1 MKNIGI
7 DAIAYSVPSH
17 KLPIAALAEARGI
30 AYAKLNVGLGLEA
43 MAVCSPEETVDRLA
57 ADAIAKLIQQNGIN
71 PRDVG
76 KMYLG
81 TESALDGA
89 KPTMTYALNHVERAL
104 GVAGENVFENT
115 DVVDM
120 TFACIA
126 AFDAMLLC
134 ADWIRCA
141 PGAGRMAIVVGADIA
156 KYDLESSG
164 EYTQGAGA
172 VAILLK
178 EDPRIM
184 VLGETVGVGMKSE
197 MDFYKPLRVF
207 DKLQALKD
215 AASLLGVLVNDHEL
229 QAKIA
234 EAEAHRASNIAQ
246 NPTQLNV
253 DADQTLWSIP
263 GKSLKVNRTEPVFD
277 GYFSNE
283 CYRSRLEEAI
293 AHYAEQVPG
302 WQVSDWETWIFH
314 QPYAFQGRRMSVRF
328 WMQSVLK
335 PLMLQGDAVNW
346 NEMGLAVLADKSWDA
361 VEGDAD
367 LEKVIAKSAA
377 YKAFVAQTI
386 APGERASAQLGNL
399 YTGAVLMSLCS
410 VLADA
415 HERGLNLANRRA
427 GFFAYGSGSKGKV
440 VEGRFVAGCETSI
453 AATSLFGDLSSRKEI
468 DFDTYVRWHA

>member
-17 KLPIAALAEARGI
+17 QLPISALAEARGI
-30 AYAKLNVGLGLEA
+30 AYGKLNVGLGLEA

-57 ADAIAKLIQQNGIN
+57 ADAIVKLIEQNGIN
-71 PRDVG
+71 PRDIG
-76 KMYLG
+76 KIYLG

-89 KPTMTYALNHVERAL
+89 KPTMTYVLDHVERAL
-104 GVAGENVFENT
+104 GIEGDNVFQNT

-141 PGAGRMAIVVGADIA
+141 PGANRMAIVVGADIA
-156 KYDLESSG
+156 KYDLLSIG

-172 VAILLK
+172 VAVLLR
-178 EDPRIM
+178 EDPRIL

-197 MDFYKPLRVF
+197 LDFYKPLRIF

-215 AASLLGVLVNDHEL
+215 AASLLGVAVSEHGL

-234 EAEAHRASNIAQ
+234 EAEAHRSSNIAQ

-263 GKSLKVNRTEPVFD
+263 GKSLKVNRNEPVFD

-283 CYRSRLEEAI
+283 CYRTRLEEAI
-293 AHYAEQVPG
+293 AHYGEQVDG
-302 WQVSDWETWIFH
+302 WRVSDWQTWIFH

-328 WMQSVLK
+328 WMQSFLK
-335 PLMLQGDAVNW
+335 PLMVKGGSVNW
-346 NEMGLAVLADKSWDA
+346 HELGLEVLADKSWDA

-367 LEKVIAKSAA
+367 LEKAIAKSSA
-377 YKAFVAQTI
+377 YKSFVASAI
-386 APGERASAQLGNL
+386 APGERASALLGNL
-399 YTGAVLMSLCS
+399 YTGSVLMSLCS

-415 HERGLNLANRRA
+415 HERGLNLAGQRA

-440 VEGRFVAGCETSI
+440 VEGRFVAGCESSI
-453 AATSLFGDLSSRKEI
+453 AATSLFGDLLSRTEI